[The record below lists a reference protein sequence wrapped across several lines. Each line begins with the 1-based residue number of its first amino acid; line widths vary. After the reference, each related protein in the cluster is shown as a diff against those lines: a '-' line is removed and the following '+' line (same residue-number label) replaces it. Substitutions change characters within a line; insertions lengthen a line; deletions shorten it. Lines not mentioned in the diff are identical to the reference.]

1 MRVMAMS
8 TEIVNPLALTGKVSD
23 PLSMNACLPV
33 FILGAMAFA
42 AEAITFCEVDQI
54 SVIKPQLVPILRIM
68 AVEAPSHRFGMMKL
82 DIRVLFF
89 QDPFL
94 SIYFHGR
101 MAVAAGE
108 HSFSHRRRHVLFNDW
123 HGGGSEKKQQ
133 KQRSNCCIECSH
145 DRPIAF
151 PLEKR
156 DLRYPYS
163 ILPNPKFQA
172 NISRFKLQPLL
183 SKS

>member
-1 MRVMAMS
+1 VGVVAVGA
-8 TEIVNPLALTGKVSD
+8 EIISPLAWPGKISH
-23 PLSMNACLPV
+23 PLSMKASLPI
-33 FILGAMAFA
+33 FIDISMAFA
-42 AEAITFCEVDQI
+42 TEAIAFCEVDQI
-54 SVIKPQLVPILRIM
+54 SVIKPQFVPILRIM

-89 QDPFL
+89 QDPLL

-123 HGGGSEKKQQ
+123 HGRGSEKKQQ
-133 KQRSNCCIECSH
+133 KQTSNCCIECSH

-151 PLEKR
+151 PLEKK

-163 ILPNPKFQA
+163 ILPNPKIQA

-183 SKS
+183 SKN

>member
-8 TEIVNPLALTGKVSD
+8 TEIVNPLALTGKVSG

-33 FILGAMAFA
+33 FILGAMTFA
-42 AEAITFCEVDQI
+42 AEAIAFCEVDQI

-89 QDPFL
+89 QDPLL

-101 MAVAAGE
+101 MAVAARE
-108 HSFSHRRRHVLFNDW
+108 HSFSHRRRRIFFNDW
-123 HGGGSEKKQQ
+123 HDRRSEKKQQ
-133 KQRSNCCIECSH
+133 KQ
-145 DRPIAF
+145 
-151 PLEKR
+151 
-156 DLRYPYS
+156 
-163 ILPNPKFQA
+163 
-172 NISRFKLQPLL
+172 
-183 SKS
+183 